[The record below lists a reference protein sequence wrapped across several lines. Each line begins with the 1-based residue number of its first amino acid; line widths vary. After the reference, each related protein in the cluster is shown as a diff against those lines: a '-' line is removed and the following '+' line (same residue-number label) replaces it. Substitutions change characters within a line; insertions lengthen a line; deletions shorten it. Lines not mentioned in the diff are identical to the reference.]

1 MKTRSKIQTFKDFI
15 FFPIRAFLLFEEDK
29 FGLSSLQSDRYYYVT
44 HEVRGRCLD
53 VGCGRNNRFIN
64 EFLVGQGLG
73 IDVYKYEGLKDNQ
86 IIADMTN
93 LPFSN
98 NEFETIT
105 LIANINHIPRSI
117 RIKELKELYRILK
130 TRGRVVVTMGNP
142 MVEIIVHKIVWFY
155 DKFFKTKIDVDSMRG
170 MKVDEEYFLAEKE
183 IKDTLYK
190 AGFKG
195 KMYKKRFFTQWGL
208 NSLYCF
214 EK

>member
-1 MKTRSKIQTFKDFI
+1 MKYRNSWQSLKDFI

-29 FGLSSLQSDRYYYVT
+29 FSLSSLQTDRYYYVAR
-44 HEVRGRCLD
+44 EVKGRCLD

-64 EFLVGQGLG
+64 EFLGGSGVG
-73 IDVYKYEGLKDNQ
+73 IDVYKYEGLTDQQ
-86 IIADMTN
+86 IIADMTK
-93 LPFSN
+93 LLFADG
-98 NEFETIT
+98 EFETIT

-130 TRGRVVVTMGNP
+130 KGGRIVLTMGNP
-142 MVEIIVHKIVWFY
+142 FVEIIVHKVVWFY
-155 DKFFKTKIDVDSMRG
+155 DKFFKTKFDVDSQRG
-170 MKVDEEYFLAEKE
+170 MKVDEEYFLTEKE
-183 IKDTLYK
+183 IRDTLYK

-195 KMYKKRFFTQWGL
+195 KFYKKRFFTQWRL

>member
-1 MKTRSKIQTFKDFI
+1 MKTRSKIQTLKDFI
-15 FFPIRAFLLFEEDK
+15 FFPLRAFLLFEEDK

-44 HEVRGRCLD
+44 REVKGRCLD

-64 EFLVGQGLG
+64 EFLGGSGVG
-73 IDVYKYEGLKDNQ
+73 IDVYKYEGLTDKQ

-93 LPFSN
+93 LSFADG
-98 NEFETIT
+98 EFETIT
-105 LIANINHIPRSI
+105 LIANINHIPKSI
-117 RIKELKELYRILK
+117 RMRELKELYRILK
-130 TRGRVVVTMGNP
+130 KGGRVVLTMGNP
-142 MVEIIVHKIVWFY
+142 MVEIIVHKVVWFY
-155 DKFFKTKIDVDSMRG
+155 DKFFKTKIDVDSQRG
-170 MKVDEEYFLAEKE
+170 MENDEEYFLTEKD

>member
-1 MKTRSKIQTFKDFI
+1 MKYRNKWQTFKDFT

-29 FGLSSLQSDRYYYVT
+29 FGLSSLQSDRYYYVVQ
-44 HEVRGRCLD
+44 EVKGHCLD
-53 VGCGRNNRFIN
+53 VGCARFNRFIN
-64 EFLVGQGLG
+64 EFLGGMGLG
-73 IDVYKYEGLKDNQ
+73 IDVYKYEGLEDRQ

-117 RIKELKELYRILK
+117 RMRELKELYRILK
-130 TRGRVVVTMGNP
+130 KGGRVVVTMGNP

-170 MKVDEEYFLAEKE
+170 MKVD
-183 IKDTLYK
+183 
-190 AGFKG
+190 
-195 KMYKKRFFTQWGL
+195 
-208 NSLYCF
+208 
-214 EK
+214 